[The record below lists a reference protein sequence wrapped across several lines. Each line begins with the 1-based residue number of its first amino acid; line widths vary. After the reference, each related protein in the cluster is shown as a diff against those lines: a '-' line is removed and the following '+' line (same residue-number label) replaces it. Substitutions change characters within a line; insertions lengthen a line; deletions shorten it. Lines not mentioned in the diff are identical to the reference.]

1 MKKLFALLLAGLMLV
16 GCSSNTTTT
25 TPTETTEPEATEE
38 TTTTEETTGSLKLG
52 VGSVTSISSADAT
65 EDKDGKVQFNTTYA
79 SVVLDGDVVVAAYFD
94 VAQNTGN
101 FGTDGTVTTLPETTP
116 TKKEKGTDY
125 GMKSVSDLGLEVDE
139 QMNNL
144 AAYMVGKTVEEV
156 LATPTEKRDDAH
168 PAVPAGEDLK
178 TTVSI
183 NIADYL
189 AAFEV
194 AAKNAVEVE
203 GVASVG
209 TASVTSLSGSDA
221 TEDKDGQVQA
231 NTTYAL
237 VGLTEDGTIAY
248 VYWDVA
254 QNAGKFGTDG
264 AVTAAEA
271 APTKKEK
278 GDDYGMR
285 SSSEIGKE
293 LFEQVEALEEYSI
306 VKTVADVL
314 ATPTE
319 KKDDHHTAVP
329 TDEDLKTSVTISIGD
344 YLAALEKAAA
354 NATPIE

>member
-156 LATPTEKRDDAH
+156 LATPTEK
-168 PAVPAGEDLK
+168 EMML
-178 TTVSI
+178 I
-183 NIADYL
+183 QL
-189 AAFEV
+189 FQ
-194 AAKNAVEVE
+194 
-203 GVASVG
+203 
-209 TASVTSLSGSDA
+209 
-221 TEDKDGQVQA
+221 QVK
-231 NTTYAL
+231 
-237 VGLTEDGTIAY
+237 I
-248 VYWDVA
+248 
-254 QNAGKFGTDG
+254 
-264 AVTAAEA
+264 
-271 APTKKEK
+271 
-278 GDDYGMR
+278 
-285 SSSEIGKE
+285 
-293 LFEQVEALEEYSI
+293 
-306 VKTVADVL
+306 
-314 ATPTE
+314 
-319 KKDDHHTAVP
+319 
-329 TDEDLKTSVTISIGD
+329 
-344 YLAALEKAAA
+344 
-354 NATPIE
+354 